1 MIFVTT
7 KVILKKTVRIILQKI
22 IVVKRLPKTRSGKI
36 LRKTLRSMSDGLEL
50 VIPSTIEDLSVL
62 NEIKEKIVL
71 YELGKSSI

>member
-50 VIPSTIEDLSVL
+50 VIPSTIEDLSLL